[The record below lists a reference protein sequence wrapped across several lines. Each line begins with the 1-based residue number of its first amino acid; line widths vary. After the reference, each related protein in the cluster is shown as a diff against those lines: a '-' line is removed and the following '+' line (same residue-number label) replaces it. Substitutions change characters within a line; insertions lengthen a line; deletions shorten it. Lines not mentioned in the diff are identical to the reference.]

1 MRLAQ
6 ALAGNV
12 MRRPLVSRLGM
23 AMVVSAGCGVLAGGA
38 SGVHADTT
46 GTVARSGPAPAVCIE
61 ADAAALDPGAWAEV
75 LEAIELATEQKPDFF
90 PDATVVSVPD
100 LTEPWDAAD
109 TPTVRIGI
117 WATASDAPDSAGDG
131 RQGLAAT
138 DCLADG
144 ASWTTTI
151 SGELLQAGAE
161 RILAGARLPDD
172 SGSPPIR
179 EDAEAAI
186 AVELD
191 PADGRVRTTL
201 QFTVPVGPLRLGG
214 TCWIDD
220 ALAIDGA
227 SGTAVTRASSGMD
240 VDPFTESACQK
251 FAAFMTEGGAGEQAL
266 ALLPVAIALSDG
278 ATARF
283 VTTSATVSDQGV
295 VMSGAVRGPS
305 GS

>member
-1 MRLAQ
+1 MHAE
-6 ALAGNV
+6 
-12 MRRPLVSRLGM
+12 
-23 AMVVSAGCGVLAGGA
+23 A
-38 SGVHADTT
+38 SGTLAD
-46 GTVARSGPAPAVCIE
+46 AGPAPAVCIE
-61 ADAAALDPGAWAEV
+61 AEAAALDPGAWAGV

-90 PDATVVSVPD
+90 PDATVVSLPD

-117 WATASDAPDSAGDG
+117 WATAADAPDSAGD
-131 RQGLAAT
+131 RQEGLAAT

-151 SGELLQAGAE
+151 SGEMLQAGAE

-201 QFTVPVGPLRLGG
+201 QFNVPVGPLRLGG

-220 ALAIDGA
+220 DLDTDGA
-227 SGTAVTRASSGMD
+227 SRHRGHTCLERHGRGPVHGVRVPEVRSLHDRAAARASRLSRSSPWRSRWTAARLPASSPRRPPSATRAS
-240 VDPFTESACQK
+240 
-251 FAAFMTEGGAGEQAL
+251 
-266 ALLPVAIALSDG
+266 
-278 ATARF
+278 
-283 VTTSATVSDQGV
+283 
-295 VMSGAVRGPS
+295 
-305 GS
+305 